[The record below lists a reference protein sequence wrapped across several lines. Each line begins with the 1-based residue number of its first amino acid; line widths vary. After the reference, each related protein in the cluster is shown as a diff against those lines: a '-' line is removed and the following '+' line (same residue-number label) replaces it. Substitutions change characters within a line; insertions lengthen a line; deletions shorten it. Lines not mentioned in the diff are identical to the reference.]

1 MITNSSSSTTT
12 TTTNNINIPQL
23 PNYTITLTFI
33 SSNPLTKTILLSN
46 ITPSLKS
53 TFKTYS
59 NNFSFHLFKTSNI
72 HIINPKNKE
81 ILLTF
86 TFTNNNS
93 YKLTKTHSTYF
104 SYLNLFPI
112 NNNKNNE
119 EKEEEETKTK
129 KSHNTN
135 SKKHTFPNKTSIIP
149 HPNYIITTS
158 NKYKFDYSLIP
169 ILTKIIYN
177 IIKTHPSISTF
188 YKTSLHF
195 ITPSNN
201 SNFTLKLYNKNI
213 YNISNNPY
221 HINIPFNPVSN
232 TL

>member
-1 MITNSSSSTTT
+1 MITISSSSTTT

-33 SSNPLTKTILLSN
+33 SSNPLTNTILSSN

-119 EKEEEETKTK
+119 EKEEEEEETKTK

-135 SKKHTFPNKTSIIP
+135 SKKHTFPNITSIIP

-158 NKYKFDYSLIP
+158 NKYKFKV
-169 ILTKIIYN
+169 ILGMN
-177 IIKTHPSISTF
+177 
-188 YKTSLHF
+188 
-195 ITPSNN
+195 
-201 SNFTLKLYNKNI
+201 
-213 YNISNNPY
+213 
-221 HINIPFNPVSN
+221 
-232 TL
+232 

>member
-1 MITNSSSSTTT
+1 MITISSSSTTT
-12 TTTNNINIPQL
+12 TTNNNINIPQL

-33 SSNPLTKTILLSN
+33 SSNPLTKTILSFN

-112 NNNKNNE
+112 NNNNNE
-119 EKEEEETKTK
+119 EKEEKEETKTK

-158 NKYKFDYSLIP
+158 NKYKFNYSLIP
-169 ILTKIIYN
+169 TLTKIIYN
-177 IIKTHPSISTF
+177 IIKTHPLISTF

-195 ITPSNN
+195 INPENT
-201 SNFTLKLYNKNI
+201 FTLKLYNKNI